1 MRIQNGVL
9 LTMEGQQFERGFVD
23 VENGVITA
31 VGAMSDA
38 PGTVSG
44 DIIDAQGGYI
54 LPGLIDA
61 HTHIG
66 ICEEGL
72 RWEGDDC
79 NEATDPVT
87 PEMRAVDG
95 FYPFDTAIAKAVRGG
110 VTSCAVSP
118 GSANVIGGQICYV
131 KLAGTNARK
140 MVVKAPSAM
149 KFALGENPKR
159 CYGERKGKTPLTRM
173 ASAAL
178 IRDALTKA
186 EKYLAKKNAG
196 EDVYDARWEALALV
210 LTRKIPA
217 QFHAHRSDDILTA
230 VNIAEEFNLDYT
242 IIHATEAALIPEE
255 IRAAGIL
262 PIVGP
267 SMGPSSKPET
277 RHGGFHVAGELYR
290 HGIEV
295 TLTTDHDVQPL
306 WHLPAFAG
314 MCVREGL
321 PEDAAL
327 RAITI
332 NAAKAAHMDQRVGS
346 LKVGKDADIAVFTG
360 HPFDYRSKACAV
372 LINGIRVV

>member
-1 MRIQNGVL
+1 M
-9 LTMEGQQFERGFVD
+9 
-23 VENGVITA
+23 
-31 VGAMSDA
+31 
-38 PGTVSG
+38 
-44 DIIDAQGGYI
+44 
-54 LPGLIDA
+54 
-61 HTHIG
+61 
-66 ICEEGL
+66 
-72 RWEGDDC
+72 
-79 NEATDPVT
+79 
-87 PEMRAVDG
+87 
-95 FYPFDTAIAKAVRGG
+95 
-110 VTSCAVSP
+110 
-118 GSANVIGGQICYV
+118 
-131 KLAGTNARK
+131 
-140 MVVKAPSAM
+140 
-149 KFALGENPKR
+149 
-159 CYGERKGKTPLTRM
+159 TRM

-230 VNIAEEFNLDYT
+230 MSIAEEFNLDYT